1 MGLLQ
6 PDSGLVFWVS
16 LAFLTVL
23 FVLAKWGF
31 PVIIRSLEERKLRI
45 DSSLENAAE
54 VERRLSQ
61 VKSEVEQLR
70 LEAQTQSREIVHQA
84 NALRDEILSKAKQS
98 AEQEARR
105 IISEAK
111 QEAQLE
117 REAILADARSE
128 VALLAASLTERIL
141 REELKSQP
149 TRLDVAMRLLSEV
162 EQKVEPK
169 KRN

>member
-1 MGLLQ
+1 M
-6 PDSGLVFWVS
+6 VFWVS

>member
-84 NALRDEILSKAKQS
+84 NALKDEILSKAKQS

-128 VALLAASLTERIL
+128 VALLAASLTEKIL

-149 TRLDVAMRLLSEV
+149 TRLDVAMRLMSEV

>member
-84 NALRDEILSKAKQS
+84 NTLKDEILSKAKQS

-111 QEAQLE
+111 LQAQLE

-128 VALLAASLTERIL
+128 VALLAASLTEKIL

-149 TRLDVAMRLLSEV
+149 TRLDVAMRLMSEV

>member
-84 NALRDEILSKAKQS
+84 NALKDEILSKAKQS

-111 QEAQLE
+111 LQAQLE

-128 VALLAASLTERIL
+128 VALLAASLTEKIL

-149 TRLDVAMRLLSEV
+149 TRLDVAMRLMSEV